1 MKRSLNES
9 KKAKVRIKLSSYSA
23 SLLNLSCNNVLQSI
37 RVSNTLV
44 KGPIFLP
51 TRRRVYCVLRSPHVN
66 KDSREHFEIRS
77 HFRIIDIFSF
87 SSETIEMLMRL
98 DLPTGVNIEIK
109 T

>member
-1 MKRSLNES
+1 MVRPLNDFHE
-9 KKAKVRIKLSSYSA
+9 AKVRIKLSSYSA

-37 RVSNTLV
+37 KESNTSV
-44 KGPIFLP
+44 KGPVFLP

-77 HFRIIDIFSF
+77 HFRIIDISSC